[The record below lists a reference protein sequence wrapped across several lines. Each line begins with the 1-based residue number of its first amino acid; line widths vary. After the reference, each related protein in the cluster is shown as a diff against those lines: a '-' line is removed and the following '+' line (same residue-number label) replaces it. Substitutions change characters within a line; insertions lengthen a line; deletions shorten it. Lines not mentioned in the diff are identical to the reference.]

1 MNSYAR
7 YLIQHGL
14 AQMIL
19 DDIELYDSKPVLWTW
34 SRMLARTIIVWRQ
47 P

>member
-1 MNSYAR
+1 MNSFAR
-7 YLIQHGL
+7 YLLQRSL
-14 AQMIL
+14 AQL
-19 DDIELYDSKPVLWTW
+19 LLEDIEAYDSKPVLWTW